1 VRIYET
7 TFIVNPQSDDAS
19 IDRQVTG
26 VSTLITTNGGRIV
39 RENRMGTR
47 RLAYP
52 IAGLT
57 QGYYANFIFEG
68 PASVLPVLERHY
80 KLEDPFVRYLTVVFE
95 GDPEKEK
102 EAQEEFLARL
112 ESKEAEARAERQASM
127 DDDDGRRRRGPRRFN
142 DGDDRRGGYGGP
154 RGGRESQ

>member
-1 VRIYET
+1 MLVRIYET
-7 TFIVNPQSDDAS
+7 TFIVNPQNDDAT
-19 IDRQVTG
+19 IDRQVVG
-26 VSTLITTNGGRIV
+26 VSTLITNNGGKIV

-57 QGYYANFIFEG
+57 QGYYASFLFEA
-68 PASVLPVLERHY
+68 PQSVLPILDRYY

-95 GDPEKEK
+95 GDPTKEK

-112 ESKEAEARAERQASM
+112 ESREAEARAERQAAY

-142 DGDDRRGGYGGP
+142 DGESGP
-154 RGGRESQ
+154 RGFGGGR